1 MRPPYCPLAHCA
13 LETLHACACNVS
25 STACNVS
32 KCVVSRS
39 SSRLPHR
46 IPRNNPAAIRASSKS
61 AKLFCYVS
69 SHARSH
75 ALPSL
80 SPHMP
85 PLPENIPQA
94 VPLHLHP
101 SNPAIFFSH
110 LPPRIREPK
119 TLVAR
124 WIFLTI
130 ISPNMPSPSLSWRR
144 VIGNVTH
151 HSITPASKKENSKK
165 ESRPST
171 RLSLRTDS

>member
-1 MRPPYCPLAHCA
+1 MLLRPYTPVRATCQVLRATCPSALSPGLLRAFLTKSPVITQWPCA
-13 LETLHACACNVS
+13 LHS
-25 STACNVS
+25 
-32 KCVVSRS
+32 
-39 SSRLPHR
+39 
-46 IPRNNPAAIRASSKS
+46 IS
-61 AKLFCYVS
+61 AQLFCYVS